1 MAFIINRGKKKGI
14 FYIPSGGTKS
24 PTPPVPSFSNT
35 KSLNFDGIDDNVV
48 TTSSISGDITLS
60 AWVNFN
66 GTYTAWQSR
75 FPVAINTSNTSASN
89 ETLGR
94 LWKLGTN
101 LWVALQMYDQNGANY
116 STYTARDV
124 ILEGAGWK
132 NLVWTFD
139 NTTKHIYLY
148 INGVAQTW
156 THYGGVI
163 TTPYLTAVSTRLYN
177 SDLKMGTNI
186 GTYYFDGLVD
196 EVSTFNSIKAIGDI
210 WDGSGKPTDLTGQS
224 GLAAWYRMG
233 DEITAWNNMPNQMGG
248 SDAVVNNEIES
259 VMVVPEVP

>member
-94 LWKLGTN
+94 LWKLG
-101 LWVALQMYDQNGANY
+101 
-116 STYTARDV
+116 
-124 ILEGAGWK
+124 
-132 NLVWTFD
+132 
-139 NTTKHIYLY
+139 KHIYLY